1 MSAAMG
7 PASPEEAPKP
17 TVSAVLQV
25 IAALATLG
33 LAIALVIPLV
43 RLRLGLTPE
52 PLPAVHATL
61 LAPLGEEGQLVPQQG
76 SAEAQLLLIEST
88 PDGAD
93 VEVDGSP
100 EGQTPASTQ
109 LHCPKGSQ
117 ARVIVRA
124 PGYHPWQTQVPCAPG
139 TIARLSPRL
148 KRQ

>member
-1 MSAAMG
+1 MSAASVPG
-7 PASPEEAPKP
+7 APEEAPKP
-17 TVSAVLQV
+17 TVAAVLQV

-33 LAIALVIPLV
+33 LSVVLVLPLL
-43 RLRLGLTPE
+43 RLRLTGTLPE
-52 PLPAVHATL
+52 APPVHATL
-61 LAPLGEEGQLVPQQG
+61 LVPLGDEGQLVPQQG
-76 SAEAQLLLIEST
+76 GSEAQLLLIESS

-109 LHCPKGSQ
+109 LHCPKGAQ

-124 PGYHPWQTQVPCAPG
+124 SGYRPYQTQVPCAPG